1 MVRLK
6 CATNEVYPSRTNLL
20 GKGLGPCNTEPHP
33 QPLSIDTV
41 FVKHALA
48 KVDILLDHTML
59 IHIHSHSLAACI
71 YNLLHGLRCLGCI
84 NMGLGPCDA
93 DPHLQLPSCCMHSLS
108 HGLKC
113 LCHIWPRAIQ
123 FSFSHLQPQ
132 STVQSPESSFYTLT
146 RFMT

>member
-1 MVRLK
+1 MQQMKYTPHGQIITITFKVAIK
-6 CATNEVYPSRTNLL
+6 KSHSHNLQYSWANVL

-59 IHIHSHSLAACI
+59 IQFHSHSLAACI
-71 YNLLHGLRCLGCI
+71 YNLSHGLRCLGCI

-113 LCHIWPRAIQ
+113 LCHI
-123 FSFSHLQPQ
+123 
-132 STVQSPESSFYTLT
+132 
-146 RFMT
+146 